1 MASDAFLNSIEIN
14 FKKAADYIQK
24 IDGPTILSED
34 LANQIMMANAT
45 YVVRF
50 GVRLRGTVYT
60 FTGYRSVHSDHFEP
74 VKGGIRYDLAV
85 NQEEVE
91 ALAALMTYKCSL
103 MDLPFGG
110 SKGALIVDPYRWK
123 NEELE
128 RITRRFTFELAK
140 RDLIHPSQNVP
151 GPDMGTD
158 ENVMAWMADEYRR
171 LNPTEIDAMAAVT
184 GKPIAVG
191 GIDGRTEATGRGVYY
206 SILEFLKNKKDRQK
220 SKLRQGLEDQKVI
233 IQGFGNVGYHVA
245 SLLHQSGAKII
256 AIIERD
262 GSVVNQDGIDIE
274 SLKKYFTKKRSFEG
288 YDGYSKVRGRFLTK
302 DCDILIPAATEGVIN
317 KNNASNIKA
326 KLIVEGGNGPVTSDA
341 DKILRKKGIM
351 VIPDFYA
358 NSGGVIVSYFE
369 WVKNL
374 SKMRYGLMQEREV
387 EKRSENLVNTLEAM
401 TSSTFPS
408 DFKDDYIKGSSE
420 IDLVRSGLEEKMRQG
435 YQSIHEVYHS
445 DKKIKDF
452 RTAAMV
458 IALRKVSEAYNYLGI

>member
-1 MASDAFLNSIEIN
+1 MANNSTFLNSVNQVFDE
-14 FKKAADYIQK
+14 ASSL
-24 IDGPTILSED
+24 LSLPED
-34 LANQIMMANAT
+34 LARKIKLANSV
-45 YVVRF
+45 YQVSF
-50 GVRLRGTVYT
+50 GVRLRKTLYT
-60 FTGYRSVHSDHFEP
+60 FTGYRCVHSEHVEP
-74 VKGGIRYDLAV
+74 VKGGIRYSLSATQD
-85 NQEEVE
+85 EVE

-262 GSVVNQDGIDIE
+262 GSVVNQDGIDVE

-341 DKILRKKGIM
+341 DKILRKKGIT

-435 YQSIHEVYHS
+435 YQSIHEVFHS
-445 DKKIKDF
+445 DNKIKDF

-458 IALRKVSEAYNYLGI
+458 IAVRKVSEAYNYLGI

>member
-1 MASDAFLNSIEIN
+1 MANNSTFLNSVNQVFDE
-14 FKKAADYIQK
+14 ASSL
-24 IDGPTILSED
+24 LSLPED
-34 LANQIMMANAT
+34 LARKIKLANSV
-45 YVVRF
+45 YQVNF
-50 GVRLRGTVYT
+50 GVRLRKTLYT
-60 FTGYRSVHSDHFEP
+60 FTGYRCVHSEHIEP
-74 VKGGIRYDLAV
+74 VKGGIRFSLNATQD
-85 NQEEVE
+85 EVE

-158 ENVMAWMADEYRR
+158 ENVMAWIADEYRR

-191 GIDGRTEATGRGVYY
+191 GIEGRTEATGRGVYY

-220 SKLRQGLEDQKVI
+220 SKLREELEDQRII

-262 GSVVNQDGIDIE
+262 GSVVNQDGIDVE
-274 SLKKYFTKKRSFEG
+274 SLRKYFIRKKSFEG
-288 YDGYSKVRGRFLTK
+288 YDGYSTARGRFLTK

-317 KNNASNIKA
+317 KSNASNIKA
-326 KLIVEGGNGPVTSDA
+326 RLIVEGGNGPVTSDA
-341 DKILRKKGIM
+341 DKILQKKGIT

-408 DFKDDYIKGSSE
+408 DFKNDYIKGSSE

-458 IALRKVSEAYNYLGI
+458 IAVRKVSEAYNYLGI

>member
-1 MASDAFLNSIEIN
+1 MANNSTFLNSVNQVFDE
-14 FKKAADYIQK
+14 ASSL
-24 IDGPTILSED
+24 LSLPED
-34 LANQIMMANAT
+34 LARKIKLANSV
-45 YVVRF
+45 YQVNF
-50 GVRLRGTVYT
+50 GVRLRKTLYT
-60 FTGYRSVHSDHFEP
+60 FTGYRCVHSEHVEP
-74 VKGGIRYDLAV
+74 VKGGIRYSLSATQD
-85 NQEEVE
+85 EVE

-262 GSVVNQDGIDIE
+262 GSAVNQDGIDVE
-274 SLKKYFTKKRSFEG
+274 SLKKYFIKKRSFEG

-341 DKILRKKGIM
+341 DKILRKKGIT

-458 IALRKVSEAYNYLGI
+458 IAVRKVSEAYNYLGI

>member
-1 MASDAFLNSIEIN
+1 MANNSTFLNSVNQVFDE
-14 FKKAADYIQK
+14 ASSL
-24 IDGPTILSED
+24 LSLPED
-34 LANQIMMANAT
+34 LARKIKLANSV
-45 YVVRF
+45 YQVNF
-50 GVRLRGTVYT
+50 GVRLRKTLYT
-60 FTGYRSVHSDHFEP
+60 FTGYRCVHSEHVEP
-74 VKGGIRYDLAV
+74 VKGGIRYSLSATQD
-85 NQEEVE
+85 EVE
-91 ALAALMTYKCSL
+91 ALAALMTYKCAL

-256 AIIERD
+256 AIIERE
-262 GSVVNQDGIDIE
+262 GSVVNQDGIDVE
-274 SLKKYFTKKRSFEG
+274 SLKKYFIKKRSFEG

-341 DKILRKKGIM
+341 DKILRKKGIT

-458 IALRKVSEAYNYLGI
+458 IAVRKVSEAYNYLGI

>member
-1 MASDAFLNSIEIN
+1 M
-14 FKKAADYIQK
+14 
-24 IDGPTILSED
+24 
-34 LANQIMMANAT
+34 
-45 YVVRF
+45 
-50 GVRLRGTVYT
+50 YT
-60 FTGYRSVHSDHFEP
+60 FTGYRCVHSEHVEP
-74 VKGGIRYDLAV
+74 VKGGIRYSLSATQD
-85 NQEEVE
+85 EVE

-206 SILEFLKNKKDRQK
+206 SILEFLKNKKDCQK
-220 SKLRQGLEDQKVI
+220 SKLRQGLEDQRVI

-262 GSVVNQDGIDIE
+262 GSVVNQDGIDVE

-341 DKILRKKGIM
+341 DKILRKKGIT

-374 SKMRYGLMQEREV
+374 SKMRYGWMQEREV

-401 TSSTFPS
+401 TNSTFPS

-458 IALRKVSEAYNYLGI
+458 IAVRKVSEAYNYLGI

>member
-1 MASDAFLNSIEIN
+1 L
-14 FKKAADYIQK
+14 
-24 IDGPTILSED
+24 
-34 LANQIMMANAT
+34 
-45 YVVRF
+45 
-50 GVRLRGTVYT
+50 YT
-60 FTGYRSVHSDHFEP
+60 FTGYRCVHSEHVEP
-74 VKGGIRYDLAV
+74 VKGGIRYSLSATQD
-85 NQEEVE
+85 EVE

-262 GSVVNQDGIDIE
+262 GSVVNQDGIDVE

-341 DKILRKKGIM
+341 DKILRKKGIT

-458 IALRKVSEAYNYLGI
+458 IAVRKVSEAYNYLGI

>member
-1 MASDAFLNSIEIN
+1 MANNSTFLNSVNQVFDE
-14 FKKAADYIQK
+14 ASSL
-24 IDGPTILSED
+24 LSLPED
-34 LANQIMMANAT
+34 LARKIKLANSV
-45 YVVRF
+45 YQVNF
-50 GVRLRGTVYT
+50 GVRLRKTLYT
-60 FTGYRSVHSDHFEP
+60 FTGYRCVHSEHVEP
-74 VKGGIRYDLAV
+74 VKGGIRYSLSATQD
-85 NQEEVE
+85 EVE

-262 GSVVNQDGIDIE
+262 GSVVNQDGIDVE
-274 SLKKYFTKKRSFEG
+274 SLKKYFIKKRSFEG
-288 YDGYSKVRGRFLTK
+288 YDGYTKVRGRFLTK

-341 DKILRKKGIM
+341 DKILRKKGIT

-387 EKRSENLVNTLEAM
+387 VKRSENLVNTLEAM

-458 IALRKVSEAYNYLGI
+458 IAVRKVSEAYNYLGI

>member
-1 MASDAFLNSIEIN
+1 MANNSTFLNSVNQVFDE
-14 FKKAADYIQK
+14 ASSL
-24 IDGPTILSED
+24 LSLPED
-34 LANQIMMANAT
+34 LARKIKLANSV
-45 YVVRF
+45 YQVNF
-50 GVRLRGTVYT
+50 GVRLRKTLYT
-60 FTGYRSVHSDHFEP
+60 FTGYRCVHSEHVEP
-74 VKGGIRYDLAV
+74 VKGGIRYSLSATQD
-85 NQEEVE
+85 EVE

-220 SKLRQGLEDQKVI
+220 SKLRQRLEDQKVI

-262 GSVVNQDGIDIE
+262 GSVVNQDGIDVE
-274 SLKKYFTKKRSFEG
+274 SLKKYFIKKRSFEG

-341 DKILRKKGIM
+341 DKILRKKGIT

-458 IALRKVSEAYNYLGI
+458 IAVRKVSEAYNYLGI

>member
-1 MASDAFLNSIEIN
+1 MANNSTFLNSVNQVFDE
-14 FKKAADYIQK
+14 ASSL
-24 IDGPTILSED
+24 LSLPED
-34 LANQIMMANAT
+34 LARKIKLANSV
-45 YVVRF
+45 YQVNF
-50 GVRLRGTVYT
+50 GVRLRKTLYT
-60 FTGYRSVHSDHFEP
+60 FTGYRCVHSEHIEP
-74 VKGGIRYDLAV
+74 VKGGIRYSLSATQD
-85 NQEEVE
+85 EVE

-220 SKLRQGLEDQKVI
+220 SKFRQGLEDQKVI

-274 SLKKYFTKKRSFEG
+274 SLNKY
-288 YDGYSKVRGRFLTK
+288 LMI
-302 DCDILIPAATEGVIN
+302 IL
-317 KNNASNIKA
+317 
-326 KLIVEGGNGPVTSDA
+326 
-341 DKILRKKGIM
+341 
-351 VIPDFYA
+351 
-358 NSGGVIVSYFE
+358 
-369 WVKNL
+369 
-374 SKMRYGLMQEREV
+374 
-387 EKRSENLVNTLEAM
+387 
-401 TSSTFPS
+401 
-408 DFKDDYIKGSSE
+408 
-420 IDLVRSGLEEKMRQG
+420 
-435 YQSIHEVYHS
+435 
-445 DKKIKDF
+445 
-452 RTAAMV
+452 
-458 IALRKVSEAYNYLGI
+458 

>member
-1 MASDAFLNSIEIN
+1 MANNSTFLNSVNQVFDE
-14 FKKAADYIQK
+14 ASSL
-24 IDGPTILSED
+24 LSLPED
-34 LANQIMMANAT
+34 LARKIKLANSV
-45 YVVRF
+45 YQVNF
-50 GVRLRGTVYT
+50 GVRLRKTLYT
-60 FTGYRSVHSDHFEP
+60 FTGYRCVHSEHVEP
-74 VKGGIRYDLAV
+74 VKGGIRYSLSATQD
-85 NQEEVE
+85 EVE

-184 GKPIAVG
+184 GKPIVVG

-262 GSVVNQDGIDIE
+262 GSVVNQDGIDVE
-274 SLKKYFTKKRSFEG
+274 SLKKYFIKKRSFEG

-341 DKILRKKGIM
+341 DKILRKKGIT

-458 IALRKVSEAYNYLGI
+458 IAVRKVSEAYNYLGI

>member
-1 MASDAFLNSIEIN
+1 MANNSTFLNSVNQVFDE
-14 FKKAADYIQK
+14 ASSL
-24 IDGPTILSED
+24 LSLPED
-34 LANQIMMANAT
+34 LARKIKLANSV
-45 YVVRF
+45 YQVNF
-50 GVRLRGTVYT
+50 GVRLRKTLYT
-60 FTGYRSVHSDHFEP
+60 FTGYRCVHSEHVEP
-74 VKGGIRYDLAV
+74 VKGGIRYSLSATQD
-85 NQEEVE
+85 EVE

-184 GKPIAVG
+184 GKPIAIG

-233 IQGFGNVGYHVA
+233 IQGFGNVGYHVG
-245 SLLHQSGAKII
+245 SLLNQSGAKII

-262 GSVVNQDGIDIE
+262 GSVVNQDGIDVE

-341 DKILRKKGIM
+341 DKILRKKGIT

-458 IALRKVSEAYNYLGI
+458 IAVRKVSEAYNYLGI

>member
-1 MASDAFLNSIEIN
+1 MANNSTFLNSVNQVFDE
-14 FKKAADYIQK
+14 ASSL
-24 IDGPTILSED
+24 LSLPED
-34 LANQIMMANAT
+34 LARKIKLANSV
-45 YVVRF
+45 YQVNF
-50 GVRLRGTVYT
+50 GVRLRKTLYT
-60 FTGYRSVHSDHFEP
+60 FTGYRCVHSEHVEP
-74 VKGGIRYDLAV
+74 VKGGIRYSLSATQD
-85 NQEEVE
+85 EVE

-262 GSVVNQDGIDIE
+262 GSVVNQDGIDVE
-274 SLKKYFTKKRSFEG
+274 SLKKYFIKKRSFEG

-326 KLIVEGGNGPVTSDA
+326 KLIVEGGNGPVTSDE
-341 DKILRKKGIM
+341 DKFLQKKGIT

-387 EKRSENLVNTLEAM
+387 EKRSENLVNTLESM

-458 IALRKVSEAYNYLGI
+458 IAVRKVSEAYNYLGI

>member
-1 MASDAFLNSIEIN
+1 MN
-14 FKKAADYIQK
+14 
-24 IDGPTILSED
+24 
-34 LANQIMMANAT
+34 
-45 YVVRF
+45 F
-50 GVRLRGTVYT
+50 GVRLRKTLYT
-60 FTGYRSVHSDHFEP
+60 FTGYRCVHSEHVEP
-74 VKGGIRYDLAV
+74 VKGGIRYSLSSTQD
-85 NQEEVE
+85 EVE

-262 GSVVNQDGIDIE
+262 GSVVNQDGIDVE
-274 SLKKYFTKKRSFEG
+274 SLKKYFIKKRSFEG

-341 DKILRKKGIM
+341 DKILRKKGIT

-458 IALRKVSEAYNYLGI
+458 IAVRKVSEAYNYLGI

>member
-1 MASDAFLNSIEIN
+1 MANNSTFLNSVNQVFDE
-14 FKKAADYIQK
+14 ASSL
-24 IDGPTILSED
+24 LSLPED
-34 LANQIMMANAT
+34 LARKIKLANSV
-45 YVVRF
+45 YQVNF
-50 GVRLRGTVYT
+50 GVRLRKTLYT
-60 FTGYRSVHSDHFEP
+60 FTGYRCVHSEHVEP
-74 VKGGIRYDLAV
+74 VKGGIRYSLSATQD
-85 NQEEVE
+85 EVE

-262 GSVVNQDGIDIE
+262 GSVVNQDGIDVE
-274 SLKKYFTKKRSFEG
+274 SLKKYFIKKRSFEG

-302 DCDILIPAATEGVIN
+302 DCDILIPAATE
-317 KNNASNIKA
+317 
-326 KLIVEGGNGPVTSDA
+326 
-341 DKILRKKGIM
+341 
-351 VIPDFYA
+351 
-358 NSGGVIVSYFE
+358 
-369 WVKNL
+369 
-374 SKMRYGLMQEREV
+374 
-387 EKRSENLVNTLEAM
+387 
-401 TSSTFPS
+401 
-408 DFKDDYIKGSSE
+408 
-420 IDLVRSGLEEKMRQG
+420 
-435 YQSIHEVYHS
+435 
-445 DKKIKDF
+445 
-452 RTAAMV
+452 
-458 IALRKVSEAYNYLGI
+458 

>member
-1 MASDAFLNSIEIN
+1 MANNSTFLNSVNQVFDE
-14 FKKAADYIQK
+14 ASSL
-24 IDGPTILSED
+24 LSLPED
-34 LANQIMMANAT
+34 LARKIKLANSV
-45 YVVRF
+45 YQVNF
-50 GVRLRGTVYT
+50 GVRLRKTLYT
-60 FTGYRSVHSDHFEP
+60 FTGYRCVHSEHVEP
-74 VKGGIRYDLAV
+74 VKGGIRYSLSATQD
-85 NQEEVE
+85 EVE

-262 GSVVNQDGIDIE
+262 GSVVNQDGIDVE
-274 SLKKYFTKKRSFEG
+274 SLKKYFIKKRSFEG

-317 KNNASNIKA
+317 KNNAGNIKA
-326 KLIVEGGNGPVTSDA
+326 KLIVEGGYGPVTSDA
-341 DKILRKKGIM
+341 DKILRKKGIT

-401 TSSTFPS
+401 TSSTFAS
-408 DFKDDYIKGSSE
+408 DFKDDYIKGSRE

-435 YQSIHEVYHS
+435 YQSIHEVFHS

-458 IALRKVSEAYNYLGI
+458 IAVRKVSEAYNYLGI

>member
-1 MASDAFLNSIEIN
+1 MANNSTFLNSVNQVFDE
-14 FKKAADYIQK
+14 ASSL
-24 IDGPTILSED
+24 LSLPED
-34 LANQIMMANAT
+34 LARKIKLANSV
-45 YVVRF
+45 YQVNF
-50 GVRLRGTVYT
+50 GVRLRKTLYT
-60 FTGYRSVHSDHFEP
+60 FTGYRCVHSEHVEP
-74 VKGGIRYDLAV
+74 VKGGIRYSLSATQD
-85 NQEEVE
+85 EVE
-91 ALAALMTYKCSL
+91 ALAALMTYKCAL

-262 GSVVNQDGIDIE
+262 GSVFNQDGIDVE

-341 DKILRKKGIM
+341 DKILRKKGIT

-458 IALRKVSEAYNYLGI
+458 IAVRKVSEAYNYLGI

>member
-1 MASDAFLNSIEIN
+1 LANNSTFLNSVNQVFDE
-14 FKKAADYIQK
+14 ASSL
-24 IDGPTILSED
+24 LSLPED
-34 LANQIMMANAT
+34 LARKIKLANSV
-45 YVVRF
+45 YQVNF
-50 GVRLRGTVYT
+50 GVRLRKTLYT
-60 FTGYRSVHSDHFEP
+60 FTGYRCVHSEHVEP
-74 VKGGIRYDLAV
+74 VKGGIRYSLSATQD
-85 NQEEVE
+85 EVE
-91 ALAALMTYKCSL
+91 ALAALMTYKCAL

-262 GSVVNQDGIDIE
+262 GSVVNQDGIDVE
-274 SLKKYFTKKRSFEG
+274 SLKKYFIKKRSFEG

-341 DKILRKKGIM
+341 DKILIKKGIT

-458 IALRKVSEAYNYLGI
+458 IAVRKVSEAYNYLGI

>member
-1 MASDAFLNSIEIN
+1 MANNSTFLNSVNQVFDE
-14 FKKAADYIQK
+14 ASSL
-24 IDGPTILSED
+24 LSLPED
-34 LANQIMMANAT
+34 LARKIKLANSV
-45 YVVRF
+45 YQVNF
-50 GVRLRGTVYT
+50 GVRLRKTLYT
-60 FTGYRSVHSDHFEP
+60 FTGYRCVHSEHVEP
-74 VKGGIRYDLAV
+74 VKGGIRYSLSATQD
-85 NQEEVE
+85 EVE

-262 GSVVNQDGIDIE
+262 GSVVNQDGIDVE

-317 KNNASNIKA
+317 KNNAC
-326 KLIVEGGNGPVTSDA
+326 LLYTS
-341 DKILRKKGIM
+341 
-351 VIPDFYA
+351 
-358 NSGGVIVSYFE
+358 
-369 WVKNL
+369 
-374 SKMRYGLMQEREV
+374 
-387 EKRSENLVNTLEAM
+387 
-401 TSSTFPS
+401 PS
-408 DFKDDYIKGSSE
+408 PRD
-420 IDLVRSGLEEKMRQG
+420 
-435 YQSIHEVYHS
+435 
-445 DKKIKDF
+445 
-452 RTAAMV
+452 
-458 IALRKVSEAYNYLGI
+458 

>member
-1 MASDAFLNSIEIN
+1 MANNSTFLNSVNQVFDE
-14 FKKAADYIQK
+14 ASSL
-24 IDGPTILSED
+24 LSLPED
-34 LANQIMMANAT
+34 LARKIKLANSV
-45 YVVRF
+45 YQVNF
-50 GVRLRGTVYT
+50 GVRLRKTLYT
-60 FTGYRSVHSDHFEP
+60 FTGYRCVHSEHVEP
-74 VKGGIRYDLAV
+74 VKGGIRYSLSATQD
-85 NQEEVE
+85 EVE

-184 GKPIAVG
+184 GKPIVVG

-262 GSVVNQDGIDIE
+262 GSVVNQDGIDVE
-274 SLKKYFTKKRSFEG
+274 SLKKYFIKKRSFEG

-341 DKILRKKGIM
+341 DKILRKKGIT

-387 EKRSENLVNTLEAM
+387 EKRSENLVNTLEVM

-458 IALRKVSEAYNYLGI
+458 IAVRKVSEAYNYLGI

>member
-1 MASDAFLNSIEIN
+1 MANNSTFLNSVNQVFDE
-14 FKKAADYIQK
+14 ASSL
-24 IDGPTILSED
+24 LSLPED
-34 LANQIMMANAT
+34 LARKIKLANSV
-45 YVVRF
+45 YQVNF
-50 GVRLRGTVYT
+50 GVRLRKTLYT
-60 FTGYRSVHSDHFEP
+60 FTGYRCVHSEHVEP
-74 VKGGIRYDLAV
+74 VKGGIRYSLSATQD
-85 NQEEVE
+85 EVE

-262 GSVVNQDGIDIE
+262 GSVVNQDGIDVE
-274 SLKKYFTKKRSFEG
+274 SLKKYFTKKLS
-288 YDGYSKVRGRFLTK
+288 
-302 DCDILIPAATEGVIN
+302 LIHI
-317 KNNASNIKA
+317 
-326 KLIVEGGNGPVTSDA
+326 
-341 DKILRKKGIM
+341 
-351 VIPDFYA
+351 
-358 NSGGVIVSYFE
+358 
-369 WVKNL
+369 
-374 SKMRYGLMQEREV
+374 
-387 EKRSENLVNTLEAM
+387 
-401 TSSTFPS
+401 
-408 DFKDDYIKGSSE
+408 
-420 IDLVRSGLEEKMRQG
+420 
-435 YQSIHEVYHS
+435 
-445 DKKIKDF
+445 
-452 RTAAMV
+452 
-458 IALRKVSEAYNYLGI
+458 

>member
-1 MASDAFLNSIEIN
+1 MANNSTFLNSVNQVFDE
-14 FKKAADYIQK
+14 ASSL
-24 IDGPTILSED
+24 LSLPED
-34 LANQIMMANAT
+34 LARKIKLANSV
-45 YVVRF
+45 YQVNF
-50 GVRLRGTVYT
+50 GVRLRKTLYT
-60 FTGYRSVHSDHFEP
+60 FTGYRCVHSEHVEP
-74 VKGGIRYDLAV
+74 VKGGIRYSLSATQD
-85 NQEEVE
+85 EVE

-262 GSVVNQDGIDIE
+262 GSVVNQDGIDVE
-274 SLKKYFTKKRSFEG
+274 SLKKYFIKKRSFEG

-341 DKILRKKGIM
+341 DKILRKKGIT

-435 YQSIHEVYHS
+435 YQSIHEAYHS

-458 IALRKVSEAYNYLGI
+458 IAVRKVSEAYNYLGI

>member
-1 MASDAFLNSIEIN
+1 LANKSTFLNSVNQVFDE
-14 FKKAADYIQK
+14 ASLL
-24 IDGPTILSED
+24 LSLPED
-34 LANQIMMANAT
+34 LARKIKLANSV
-45 YVVRF
+45 YQVNF
-50 GVRLRGTVYT
+50 GVRLRKTLYT
-60 FTGYRSVHSDHFEP
+60 FKGYRCVHSEHIEP
-74 VKGGIRYDLAV
+74 VKGGIRFSLSTTQD
-85 NQEEVE
+85 EVE

-171 LNPTEIDAMAAVT
+171 LNPTEIDAMASVT
-184 GKPIAVG
+184 GKPIVVG
-191 GIDGRTEATGRGVYY
+191 GIEGRTEATGRGVYY
-206 SILEFLKNKKDRQK
+206 AILEFLKNKKDRKQ
-220 SKLRQGLEDQKVI
+220 SKLREGLEDQRII

-245 SLLHQSGAKII
+245 SLLHKSGAKII
-256 AIIERD
+256 TIIERD
-262 GSVVNQDGIDIE
+262 GSVVNQDGIDVE
-274 SLKKYFTKKRSFEG
+274 SLRKYFIKKRSFEG
-288 YDGYSKVRGRFLTK
+288 YDGYSTARGRFLTK

-317 KNNASNIKA
+317 KNNAINIKA

-341 DKILRKKGIM
+341 DKILRKKGIT

-387 EKRSENLVNTLEAM
+387 EKRSQNLVNTLEAM
-401 TSSTFPS
+401 TGNSFPS
-408 DFKDDYIKGSSE
+408 DFKDDYVKGSSE

-458 IALRKVSEAYNYLGI
+458 IAVRKVSEAYNYLGI

>member
-1 MASDAFLNSIEIN
+1 MN
-14 FKKAADYIQK
+14 
-24 IDGPTILSED
+24 
-34 LANQIMMANAT
+34 
-45 YVVRF
+45 F
-50 GVRLRGTVYT
+50 GVRLRKTLYT
-60 FTGYRSVHSDHFEP
+60 FTGYRCVHSEHVEP
-74 VKGGIRYDLAV
+74 VKGGIRYSLSATQD
-85 NQEEVE
+85 EVE

-262 GSVVNQDGIDIE
+262 GSVVNQDGIDVE
-274 SLKKYFTKKRSFEG
+274 SLKKYFIKKRSFEG

-341 DKILRKKGIM
+341 DKILRKKGIT

-435 YQSIHEVYHS
+435 YQSIHEVFHS
-445 DKKIKDF
+445 DNKIKDF

-458 IALRKVSEAYNYLGI
+458 IAVRKVSEAYNYLGI

>member
-1 MASDAFLNSIEIN
+1 MANNSTFLNSVNQVFDE
-14 FKKAADYIQK
+14 ASSL
-24 IDGPTILSED
+24 LSLPED
-34 LANQIMMANAT
+34 LARKIKLANSV
-45 YVVRF
+45 YQVNF
-50 GVRLRGTVYT
+50 GVRLRKTLYT
-60 FTGYRSVHSDHFEP
+60 FTGYRCVHSEHVEP
-74 VKGGIRYDLAV
+74 VKGGIRYSLSATQD
-85 NQEEVE
+85 EVE

-245 SLLHQSGAKII
+245 SLLYQSGAKII

-262 GSVVNQDGIDIE
+262 GSVVNQDGIDVE
-274 SLKKYFTKKRSFEG
+274 SLKKYFIKKRSFEG

-341 DKILRKKGIM
+341 DKILRKKGIT
-351 VIPDFYA
+351 VIPDFLCQ
-358 NSGGVIVSYFE
+358 F
-369 WVKNL
+369 
-374 SKMRYGLMQEREV
+374 RRC
-387 EKRSENLVNTLEAM
+387 
-401 TSSTFPS
+401 
-408 DFKDDYIKGSSE
+408 
-420 IDLVRSGLEEKMRQG
+420 
-435 YQSIHEVYHS
+435 HS
-445 DKKIKDF
+445 VLF
-452 RTAAMV
+452 
-458 IALRKVSEAYNYLGI
+458 